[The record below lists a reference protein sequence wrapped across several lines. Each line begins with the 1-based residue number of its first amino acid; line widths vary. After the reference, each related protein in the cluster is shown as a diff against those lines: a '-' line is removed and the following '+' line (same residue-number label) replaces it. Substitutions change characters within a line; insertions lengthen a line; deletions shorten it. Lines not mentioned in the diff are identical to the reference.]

1 MLKSSRYESKV
12 PVVWIAGSSGHTLSG
27 SNAKVVL
34 LTWTSWLSVSS
45 IAGSRLGSWASGR
58 KYVRGG
64 SGGVSMSG
72 VLDVQGNASTIP
84 LRIKLT
90 TPGSSATR
98 ATETAV
104 PTGNT
109 AVKPMRGRILVASP
123 FPIPRPASL
132 VAMRTPSLVAK
143 RVATFSPECTAIA
156 DAWV

>member
-45 IAGSRLGSWASGR
+45 IAGSRLPSWVSGR

-72 VLDVQGNASTIP
+72 VSGPGKISTIP

-90 TPGSSATR
+90 TPGSSAIR

-109 AVKPMRGRILVASP
+109 AVKPIRGRILVARP

-132 VAMRTPSLVAK
+132 VAIRTPSLVAK